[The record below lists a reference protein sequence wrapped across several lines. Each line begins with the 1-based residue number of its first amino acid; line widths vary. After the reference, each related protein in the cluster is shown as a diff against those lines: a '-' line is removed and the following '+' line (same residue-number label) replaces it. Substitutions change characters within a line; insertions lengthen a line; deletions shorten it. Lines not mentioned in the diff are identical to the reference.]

1 VALADIIRRISD
13 DAEREAAG
21 LVLAAEQDSE
31 QLRHAAEGRAEAERE
46 TTLASE
52 RAIARDEAAT
62 LLAGARLRGRDRLVA
77 EKRVLIERVLVGVV
91 HKMQELPDVEYAA
104 LIARGIA
111 EVARGDE
118 SLVLAEADASRLR
131 EALPDALAKH
141 DLEVS
146 IEGSTSEIEQGAMLV
161 GKRMRVEISP
171 ASMVEARHAEM
182 VALAGQVLFDETEG

>member
-1 VALADIIRRISD
+1 MALADIIRRISD

-118 SLVLAEADASRLR
+118 SLVLAEVDATRLG